1 MIRSFVDVFP
11 NAVLLSGA
19 SSNLL
24 LIGTTGARNEIDPN
38 RLAAALARAPAVQA
52 DLQRLDLAT
61 PREIIGMFV
70 ASAKTLVKATQ
81 GAAPV
86 TDDKPIQ
93 EYGKK
98 SLLDFDEGIPPSI
111 IDVGDV
117 ARWCPTCMVGGKPAP
132 IVEGLDS
139 YLALLKLAYTA
150 PRIAPAQTV
159 RTGAGTRAIA
169 GSGYLGAVIPESQKL
184 DAILEAAF
192 VEQYQRGTDLLVAH
206 HYPEAIDQFRAAL
219 TWNADSAEAH
229 NNLGIAL
236 ASVGRLEDA
245 IDQFKQAL
253 AIDPGLED
261 ARRNLAMATRR

>member
-1 MIRSFVDVFP
+1 VVP
-11 NAVLLSGA
+11 
-19 SSNLL
+19 
-24 LIGTTGARNEIDPN
+24 
-38 RLAAALARAPAVQA
+38 
-52 DLQRLDLAT
+52 DLHGR
-61 PREIIGMFV
+61 RE
-70 ASAKTLVKATQ
+70 A
-81 GAAPV
+81 
-86 TDDKPIQ
+86 
-93 EYGKK
+93 
-98 SLLDFDEGIPPSI
+98 
-111 IDVGDV
+111 
-117 ARWCPTCMVGGKPAP
+117 AP

-236 ASVGRLEDA
+236 ASVDRLDDA
-245 IDQFKQAL
+245 TDQFKREL
-253 AIDPGLED
+253 AIEPGFED